1 MIRSTCSGNPD
12 SPEAFEL
19 ADLADGVARWWCCL
33 RRVLYRVVK
42 TSSGYVRSVRTG
54 IWTQA

>member
-19 ADLADGVARWWCCL
+19 VDGVARWWCCL
-33 RRVLYRVVK
+33 RRVSYRVVK

-54 IWTQA
+54 I

>member
-19 ADLADGVARWWCCL
+19 ADLVDGVARWWCCL
-33 RRVLYRVVK
+33 RRVSYRVVK

-54 IWTQA
+54 I